1 MAENKEKTYTAY
13 PLLFEIDAFPLY
25 KEKLKQ
31 LVEELKAK
39 PLLAYFFNNRIYIYI
54 LKEIEDTGQ
63 FNYLFD
69 VQKYLDT
76 YNRVFNTNQT
86 IEILLT
92 RDPLLK
98 NDDLVY
104 FNSTLIDAELK
115 YNLEMIKNNTIDFIG
130 NKETM
135 NIDEFLKEIDYFI
148 EELEYRNEM
157 FLNKVANG
165 IML

>member
-1 MAENKEKTYTAY
+1 MVENREKTYTAY
-13 PLLFEIDAFPLY
+13 PLLFEIDAFPLF
-25 KEKLKQ
+25 KEKIKQ
-31 LVEELKAK
+31 IVEELKAK

-54 LKEIEDTGQ
+54 LKEIEDESQ

-69 VQKYLDT
+69 VQKFLDV

-92 RDPLLK
+92 KDPIIK

-135 NIDEFLKEIDYFI
+135 SIDEFLKEIDYFL
-148 EELEYRNEM
+148 EELEYRNE
-157 FLNKVANG
+157 FLLNKVANG

>member
-130 NKETM
+130 NNETM
-135 NIDEFLKEIDYFI
+135 SIDEFLKEIDYFI
-148 EELEYRNEM
+148 EELEYRNEK